1 MRFTA
6 HLHPV
11 IQLHNQEP
19 DTMDHLKFYID
30 GEWVDP
36 VTPATIDVI
45 NPATEKAFTQVSAGS
60 AADVDLAVAAARR
73 AFVDYSQWSVAQR
86 LELLQEIRRG
96 YKKYF
101 DDIAQA
107 ISSEMGAPIDLAR
120 GSQAKLGAGHIKSA
134 IKALLNFQFEAVEDG
149 MILRHE
155 PIGVCGLITPWNWP
169 MNQVAVKVIP
179 ALAAGCTMVLK
190 PSEESPLDSMIFT
203 DLLHESGVPA
213 GVFNLVNGYGPV
225 VGEAL
230 STHPDVDM
238 MSFTGST
245 RGGVAVARAAADTVK
260 RVAQELGGKSAN
272 LILKDADVAAAVS
285 EGVHY
290 MMGNSGQSCNAP
302 TRILVPHEKMDEAIE
317 AAKAAAESI
326 GVDDPAKPGDHIGPV
341 VNQAQFDKIQGL
353 IQQGIDEGATL
364 VAGGTGRPEHLAT
377 GYYVK
382 PTVFAN
388 VDNSMTIARE
398 EIFGPVVAILG
409 YSDENEAVEI
419 ANDSDFGLA
428 AYVSSGEMERA
439 KQVARRLRAGQVAIN
454 YVAGT
459 TDTPFGGYKQSG
471 NGREKGR
478 WGLAEFLEVKAITGL
493 PAGPQ

>member
-1 MRFTA
+1 
-6 HLHPV
+6 
-11 IQLHNQEP
+11 
-19 DTMDHLKFYID
+19 MDHLKFYID
-30 GEWVDP
+30 GAWVDP
-36 VTPATIDVI
+36 VEPATIDVV
-45 NPATEKAFTQVSAGS
+45 NPATEKPFTQVSAGS
-60 AADVDLAVAAARR
+60 AADVDRAVAAARK

-107 ISSEMGAPIDLAR
+107 ISDEMGAPLDLAR
-120 GSQAKLGAGHIKSA
+120 GSQAKLGAAHIKSA
-134 IKALLNFQFEAVEDG
+134 IKALLNFTFESVEEG
-149 MILRHE
+149 MVLRYE

-179 ALAAGCTMVLK
+179 ALAAGCTMILK

-203 DLLHESGVPA
+203 ELLHESGVPA
-213 GVFNLVNGYGPV
+213 GVFNLVNGYGPE
-225 VGEAL
+225 VGEAM
-230 STHPDVDM
+230 SSHPGIDM

-245 RGGVAVARAAADTVK
+245 RGGIAVAKAAADTVK
-260 RVAQELGGKSAN
+260 RVGQELGGKSAN
-272 LILKDADVAAAVS
+272 LILKDTDIGAAVS

-302 TRILVPHEKMDEAIE
+302 TRILVPNDKMDEAIE
-317 AAKAAAESI
+317 AARSAAESI
-326 GVDDPAKPGDHIGPV
+326 GVDDPAKPGSHIGPV
-341 VNQAQFDKIQGL
+341 VNKTQFDKIQEL

-364 VAGGTGRPEHLAT
+364 VTGGTGRPEHLPV

-388 VDNSMTIARE
+388 VDNNMTIARE
-398 EIFGPVVAILG
+398 EIFGPVVTILG
-409 YSDENEAVEI
+409 YSDEDEAVEI
-419 ANDSDFGLA
+419 ANDSDYGLA
-428 AYVSSGEMERA
+428 AYVSSSEMERA
-439 KQVARRLRAGQVAIN
+439 KNVARRLRAGQVAIN
-454 YVAGT
+454 YIGGN

-478 WGLAEFLEVKAITGL
+478 WGLAEFLEIKAITGL
-493 PAGPQ
+493 PTE